1 MVQEQ
6 RAKQKSRAEGAQEH
20 APAEDVR
27 NEELAEATDKVVAD
41 IDEVL
46 EDQLDE
52 EILAE
57 LDDVLERNAEEF
69 VAAYVQQG
77 GE

>member
-6 RAKQKSRAEGAQEH
+6 VQKQRRRQESNAEETN
-20 APAEDVR
+20 PDVT
-27 NEELAEATDKVVAD
+27 NHELAEKTEQVVAD
-41 IDEVL
+41 IDDVL

-52 EILAE
+52 ELLADI
-57 LDDVLERNAEEF
+57 DDVLEENAEEF
-69 VAAYVQQG
+69 VDNYVQAG

>member
-6 RAKQKSRAEGAQEH
+6 KQKTSSRREE
-20 APAEDVR
+20 PAEETEAVTGSAV
-27 NEELAEATDKVVAD
+27 AEAASDTVDK

-52 EILAE
+52 ELLADI
-57 LDDVLERNAEEF
+57 DDVLERNAEEF
-69 VAAYVQQG
+69 VAQYVQQG

>member
-1 MVQEQ
+1 MQEQ
-6 RAKQKSRAEGAQEH
+6 KSKVKSR
-20 APAEDVR
+20 R
-27 NEELAEATDKVVAD
+27 EEQVEETEAVTGSAVAEAAGDTVDK

-52 EILAE
+52 ELLADI
-57 LDDVLERNAEEF
+57 DDVLERNAEEF
-69 VAAYVQQG
+69 VAQYVQQG

>member
-1 MVQEQ
+1 MQEQ
-6 RAKQKSRAEGAQEH
+6 KSKVKSR
-20 APAEDVR
+20 R
-27 NEELAEATDKVVAD
+27 EEQVEETEAVTGSAVAEAAGDTVDK

-52 EILAE
+52 ELLADI
-57 LDDVLERNAEEF
+57 DDVLERNAEEF
-69 VAAYVQQG
+69 VSQYVQQG

>member
-6 RAKQKSRAEGAQEH
+6 KNKTASR
-20 APAEDVR
+20 R
-27 NEELAEATDKVVAD
+27 EERVEETEAVTGSAVAD
-41 IDEVL
+41 AAGETVDKIDEVL

-52 EILAE
+52 ELLADI
-57 LDDVLERNAEEF
+57 DDVLERNAEEF
-69 VAAYVQQG
+69 VAQYVQEG

>member
-6 RAKQKSRAEGAQEH
+6 KQKASSRREEHAEGAE
-20 APAEDVR
+20 AVTGSAV
-27 NEELAEATDKVVAD
+27 AEAAGETVDK

-52 EILAE
+52 ELLADI
-57 LDDVLERNAEEF
+57 DDVLERNAEEF
-69 VAAYVQQG
+69 VSQYVQQG

>member
-6 RAKQKSRAEGAQEH
+6 KSKAAGRREEH
-20 APAEDVR
+20 V
-27 NEELAEATDKVVAD
+27 EETEAVTGSAVAD
-41 IDEVL
+41 AAGETVDKIDEVL

-52 EILAE
+52 ELLADI
-57 LDDVLERNAEEF
+57 DDVLESNAEEF
-69 VAAYVQQG
+69 VAGYVQQG

>member
-1 MVQEQ
+1 MQEQ
-6 RAKQKSRAEGAQEH
+6 KSKVKSR
-20 APAEDVR
+20 R
-27 NEELAEATDKVVAD
+27 EEQVEETEAVTGSAVAEAAGDTVDK

-52 EILAE
+52 ELLADI
-57 LDDVLERNAEEF
+57 DDVLERNAEKF
-69 VAAYVQQG
+69 VAQYVQQG

>member
-6 RAKQKSRAEGAQEH
+6 KSKAAGRREEH
-20 APAEDVR
+20 AGET
-27 NEELAEATDKVVAD
+27 EAVTGSAVAD
-41 IDEVL
+41 AAGETVDKIDEVL

-52 EILAE
+52 ELLADI
-57 LDDVLERNAEEF
+57 DDVLERDAEKF
-69 VAAYVQQG
+69 VAQYVQQG

>member
-6 RAKQKSRAEGAQEH
+6 KSKAAGRREA
-20 APAEDVR
+20 DV
-27 NEELAEATDKVVAD
+27 EETEAVTGSAVAD
-41 IDEVL
+41 AAGETVDKIDEVL

-52 EILAE
+52 ELLADI
-57 LDDVLERNAEEF
+57 DDVLEHNAEEF
-69 VAAYVQQG
+69 VAGYVQQG

>member
-1 MVQEQ
+1 MQEQ
-6 RAKQKSRAEGAQEH
+6 KSKVKSR
-20 APAEDVR
+20 R
-27 NEELAEATDKVVAD
+27 EEQVEETEAVTGSAVAEAAGDTVDK

-52 EILAE
+52 ELLADI
-57 LDDVLERNAEEF
+57 DDVLERNAEQF
-69 VAAYVQQG
+69 VSEYVQQG